1 MTYAQL
7 VQSIKDWTA
16 NSETTFTG
24 EVDFII
30 ELAEKRIFR
39 EVDLNYARKHATAT
53 LSAGDVFLSKPTD
66 AVVLRSVQTIDA
78 SSDRIFLLQK
88 DKSFIDDFIT
98 DRNATGTPRYYAHW
112 DNDTVFV
119 VPASTVDITI
129 EMGYTYRPAGLS
141 SSNTTTWV
149 STEAPDALLYACL
162 VEASLFMKEAVDL
175 TQGYVTKYQEA
186 LQRLVLEE
194 NLRNRTDEY
203 RTRSISLG
211 EP

>member
-1 MTYAQL
+1 
-7 VQSIKDWTA
+7 
-16 NSETTFTG
+16 
-24 EVDFII
+24 
-30 ELAEKRIFR
+30 
-39 EVDLNYARKHATAT
+39 
-53 LSAGDVFLSKPTD
+53 
-66 AVVLRSVQTIDA
+66 
-78 SSDRIFLLQK
+78 
-88 DKSFIDDFIT
+88 
-98 DRNATGTPRYYAHW
+98 
-112 DNDTVFV
+112 
-119 VPASTVDITI
+119 
-129 EMGYTYRPAGLS
+129 MGYTYRPAGLS